1 MTEAMNQTM
10 SEADLIRLVEQFEVC
25 HVILINLIFIF
36 DTILAS
42 FKYGFYDN
50 HKDNL
55 SLRWMKH

>member
-25 HVILINLIFIF
+25 HVILMNLIFIF

-42 FKYGFYDN
+42 FKYSFYDF
-50 HKDNL
+50 
-55 SLRWMKH
+55 S